1 MRKSSRLTHFVA
13 LLLLLASCKE
23 EAPPTQMAFPDSAT
37 PPTPE
42 FQQETREVSPASSD
56 DKRAPD
62 KSNDQGPGKFLLT
75 GADQGLPPEL
85 APLSQPWTGDFD
97 GMVARRVVRVLT
109 VFQVG
114 GYFLDG
120 PQEKGMTYDLVKLF
134 ETFLNERLAT
144 GHVKLHVVLIPVE
157 FSQLLDG
164 LIQGYGDIAAAG
176 LSITSQRDE
185 RVDFG
190 LPLSREIKEVVIT
203 GPAAPVIDE
212 LDDLSGQSI
221 HIKAGSSYRESLEQ
235 LNERFRGA
243 GIADVEILDAPPL
256 LQDVDLLEMV
266 SAGLLPMIV
275 MDDYKARFWA
285 EILDGLTVREDLVI
299 QSGRQIAWAFRENS
313 PLLAAEVNE
322 FTRTHR
328 QGTLMGNI
336 LIKRYLKNTQWVRNA
351 LDPEE
356 FGRFKDTLDIFKRY
370 AGEYGFDYLM
380 LAAQGYQESRLDQ
393 SVRSSAG
400 AIGIMQLLSSTA
412 SDPNVGIPDIEKVE
426 PNIHAGVKYLNF
438 LRQRYF
444 DDPELDAFNRAL
456 LSFAAYNA
464 GPARVRG
471 LRRKAEL
478 AGLDPNRW
486 FNNVELIAAKEIGR
500 ETVQYVSNIY
510 KYYLAYRL
518 ISDQETARTD
528 SQQLLQ

>member
-1 MRKSSRLTHFVA
+1 MLTPFVA

-23 EAPPTQMAFPDSAT
+23 EAPPTQNPPANSAT
-37 PPTPE
+37 PPSLE
-42 FQQETREVSPASSD
+42 FQQEIHEVSPASSN
-56 DKRAPD
+56 DKIAPD
-62 KSNDQGPGKFLLT
+62 GSNDQGPGKFLLT
-75 GADQGLPPEL
+75 RADQGLPPEL

-97 GMVARRVVRVLT
+97 GMITRRVVRVLT
-109 VFQVG
+109 VFQLG

-120 PQEKGMTYDLVKLF
+120 PREKGMTYDLVKLF
-134 ETFLNERLAT
+134 ETFLNERLDT

-157 FSQLLDG
+157 FDQLLDG

-190 LPLSREIKEVVIT
+190 LPLSREIKEVLIT
-203 GPAAPVIDE
+203 GPAAPELHE
-212 LDDLSGQSI
+212 LDDLSGKTV
-221 HIKAGSSYRESLEQ
+221 HIKPGSSYRESLEQ
-235 LNERFRGA
+235 LNERFRSA
-243 GIADVEILDAPPL
+243 GIAEVEILDAPPL

-285 EILDGLTVREDLVI
+285 EILDGLKVREDLVI

-336 LIKRYLKNTQWVRNA
+336 LIKRYFKNTQWVRNA

-356 FGRFKDTLDIFKRY
+356 FGRFKDTLDIFRRY
-370 AGEYGFDYLM
+370 ASEYGFDYLM
-380 LAAQGYQESRLDQ
+380 LAALGYQESRLDQ
-393 SVRSSAG
+393 SVRSSTG

>member
-1 MRKSSRLTHFVA
+1 
-13 LLLLLASCKE
+13 
-23 EAPPTQMAFPDSAT
+23 
-37 PPTPE
+37 
-42 FQQETREVSPASSD
+42 
-56 DKRAPD
+56 
-62 KSNDQGPGKFLLT
+62 
-75 GADQGLPPEL
+75 
-85 APLSQPWTGDFD
+85 
-97 GMVARRVVRVLT
+97 MVERRVVRVLT
-109 VFQVG
+109 VYQIG

-120 PQEKGMTYDLVKLF
+120 PQEKGITYDLVKMF
-134 ETFLNERLAT
+134 EEFLNQRLGS

-157 FSQLLDG
+157 FDQLLEG
-164 LIQGYGDIAAAG
+164 LRQGYGDIAAAG
-176 LSITSQRDE
+176 LSITPERDE
-185 RVDFG
+185 IVDFG
-190 LPLSREIKEVVIT
+190 TPLSREVKEVLIT
-203 GPAAPVIDE
+203 GPAAPE
-212 LDDLSGQSI
+212 LSNLNDLSGKTV
-221 HIKAGSSYRESLEQ
+221 HIKPGSSYRGSLEH
-235 LNERFRGA
+235 LNGQFRSA
-243 GIADVEILDAPPL
+243 GLAEVEIVDAPPL

-266 SAGLLPMIV
+266 AAGLLPMIV
-275 MDDYKARFWA
+275 MDDYKARFWMK
-285 EILDGLTVREDLVI
+285 ILDGLEVREDLVI

-322 FTRTHR
+322 FSRNHR

-336 LIKRYLKNTQWVRNA
+336 LIKKYLKNTKWVRNA

-356 FGRFKDTLDIFKRY
+356 FGRFKDTLEFFKLY
-370 AGEYGFDYLM
+370 ADEYGFDYLM

-412 SDPNVGIPDIEKVE
+412 SDPNVAIPGIENAQA
-426 PNIHAGVKYLNF
+426 NIHAGTKYLNF

-471 LRRKAEL
+471 LRRKAAE
-478 AGLDPNRW
+478 AGLDPNKW

-518 ISDQETARTD
+518 ISDRDTERTD
-528 SQQLLQ
+528 SKRLLQ

>member
-1 MRKSSRLTHFVA
+1 MSQLSRLSFLAV
-13 LLLLLASCKE
+13 LLLVSGCGD
-23 EAPPTQMAFPDSAT
+23 PDSAAPADPTGT
-37 PPTPE
+37 P
-42 FQQETREVSPASSD
+42 SPASQ
-56 DKRAPD
+56 KRALEERPSPPAGTGD
-62 KSNDQGPGKFLLT
+62 SVSAEAQGPGKFLLSR
-75 GADQGLPPEL
+75 ADQGLPPGL
-85 APLSQPWTGDFD
+85 AVLAHAWSGDFD
-97 GMVARRVVRVLT
+97 GMVERRVVRVLT
-109 VFQVG
+109 VYQIG

-120 PQEKGMTYDLVKLF
+120 LQEKGITYDLVKMF
-134 ETFLNERLAT
+134 EEFLNQRLGS

-157 FSQLLDG
+157 FDQLLEG
-164 LIQGYGDIAAAG
+164 LRQGYGDIAAAG
-176 LSITSQRDE
+176 LSITPE
-185 RVDFG
+185 REKIVDFG
-190 LPLSREIKEVVIT
+190 TPLSREVKEVLIT
-203 GPAAPVIDE
+203 GPAAPE
-212 LDDLSGQSI
+212 LANLDDLSGKTVY
-221 HIKAGSSYRESLEQ
+221 IKPGSSYRGSLEH
-235 LNERFRGA
+235 LNGQFRSA
-243 GIADVEILDAPPL
+243 GLAEVEIVDAPPF

-266 SAGLLPMIV
+266 AAGLLPMIV
-275 MDDYKARFWA
+275 MDDYKARFWT
-285 EILDGLTVREDLVI
+285 EILDGLEVREDLVI
-299 QSGRQIAWAFRENS
+299 QSGRKIAWAFRENS

-322 FTRTHR
+322 FSRNHR
-328 QGTLMGNI
+328 QGTLIGNI
-336 LIKRYLKNTQWVRNA
+336 LIKKYLKNTKWVRNA

-356 FGRFKDTLDIFKRY
+356 FGRFKETLDIFRRY
-370 AGEYGFDYLM
+370 ADVYGFDYLM

-412 SDPNVGIPDIEKVE
+412 SDPNVAIPDIENAE
-426 PNIHAGVKYLNF
+426 ANIHAGTKYLDF

-471 LRRKAEL
+471 LRRKAAE

-518 ISDQETARTD
+518 IRDRDTERTD
-528 SQQLLQ
+528 SKRLLQ